1 MSTRNVK
8 MPDMMHTPDI
18 PEEAV
23 DDARETA
30 DDARR
35 AQQEA
40 NADLLVSRRSFL
52 GGSLRAG
59 AFLGLA
65 GGALA
70 ASAAAMAAS
79 GCSGEDN
86 PTPLTVSTDNIT
98 TAEELDELESYT
110 SCVKLFATWD
120 MPYGTIVFNST
131 PDLAVCLV
139 PTDTASP
146 LTHVYVLNP
155 LNGDCNRVIRN
166 AMGTD
171 EGFEVY
177 DARGTAKGLIWVEAN
192 IFTRE
197 WRVYMGV
204 LDGGSLNEITMV
216 DAGDGEWEMPSV
228 AVSGDYGFW
237 QVRPRLDGSHTMDD
251 SLLKK
256 AVFGSAMASVAF
268 TSHGRFATPIY
279 ALQNKVVITPR
290 NDFNNLNHYQM
301 TLVNALTNVVEDRLC
316 LQTGM
321 KPVEAGYG
329 VNGFNFSFDAIYDYG
344 DGISNLGTYTP
355 YEAVTDSKY
364 SNKHWFAFVRV
375 PTAPPCWCGNY
386 FIVKSTTAVLGIDLQ
401 LRRYFVLDVQIGADS
416 YGEYLA
422 TTGSSSTFVTYT
434 NINSEPIVGKARKTC
449 NIRVWQ
455 HANA

>member
-1 MSTRNVK
+1 MNL
-8 MPDMMHTPDI
+8 TPDI
-18 PEEAV
+18 HREAADGV
-23 DDARETA
+23 GNDAE
-30 DDARR
+30 ARR
-35 AQQEA
+35 ARQEA
-40 NADLLVSRRSFL
+40 NADLLVSRRGFL
-52 GGSLRAG
+52 SGTLRTG

-65 GGALA
+65 GGALGA
-70 ASAAAMAAS
+70 TAAALAAS
-79 GCSGEDN
+79 GCSDEGN
-86 PTPLTVSTDNIT
+86 PTPLTVPTSNIT
-98 TAEELDELESYT
+98 TAEELDEVEKYT
-110 SCVKLFATWD
+110 SCVKLAASWD

-139 PTDTASP
+139 PTDSASP
-146 LTHVYVLNP
+146 LTHVYILNP
-155 LNGDCNRVIRN
+155 LTGDRNRVIRY
-166 AMGTD
+166 AVGTE

-177 DARGTAKGLIWVEAN
+177 DARGTSRGLIWVEAN
-192 IFTRE
+192 IFTRA

-204 LDGGSLNEITMV
+204 LEDGSLTNIMMV
-216 DAGDGEWEMPSV
+216 DQGDGEWEMPSV
-228 AVSGDYGFW
+228 AVAGDYGFW

-256 AVFGSAMASVAF
+256 AAFGSAMAGVAF

-279 ALQNKVVITPR
+279 PLQNKIVITPR
-290 NDFNNLNHYQM
+290 NDFNNLIHYEM
-301 TLVNALTNVVEDRLC
+301 TLMNALTNVVEDTLC

-329 VNGFNFSFDAIYDYG
+329 VNGFHFSFDAIYDYG

-355 YEAVTDSKY
+355 YEAVTDSRY
-364 SNKHWFAFVRV
+364 DSKHWFAFVRV

-401 LRRYFVLDVQIGADS
+401 LNRYFVLDVQIGADS

-422 TTGSSSTFVTYT
+422 TTGTATTFVTYT
-434 NINSEPIVGKARKTC
+434 NIDSQPIVGKPRKTC

>member
-1 MSTRNVK
+1 
-8 MPDMMHTPDI
+8 MPDMTRTSHI
-18 PEEAV
+18 H
-23 DDARETA
+23 DALGEGACEGVRTDAE
-30 DDARR
+30 ARR
-35 AQQEA
+35 ARQEA
-40 NADLLVSRRSFL
+40 NADLLVSRRGFL
-52 GGSLRAG
+52 SGTLRTG

-65 GGALA
+65 GGAL
-70 ASAAAMAAS
+70 SAAAAAATVT
-79 GCSGEDN
+79 GCSDEDN
-86 PTPLTVSTDNIT
+86 PTPLTVPTANIT
-98 TAEELDELESYT
+98 TAEELDEVEEYT
-110 SCVKLFATWD
+110 SCVKLVASWD

-139 PTDTASP
+139 PTDAASP
-146 LTHVYVLNP
+146 LTHVYILNP
-155 LNGDCNRVIRN
+155 LTGDRNRVIRD
-166 AMGTD
+166 AMGAN

-177 DARGTAKGLIWVEAN
+177 DARGSSRGLIWVEAN

-197 WRVYMGV
+197 WRVYMGL
-204 LDGGSLNEITMV
+204 LDGGSLDNIIMV

-228 AVSGDYGFW
+228 AVAGDYGFW
-237 QVRPRLDGSHTMDD
+237 QVRPRLDGSHTLDD

-256 AVFGSAMASVAF
+256 AAFGGAVASVAF

-279 ALQNKVVITPR
+279 PLQNKLVITPR
-290 NDFNNLNHYQM
+290 NDFNNLIHYQM

-355 YEAVTDSKY
+355 YEAITDGKY

-401 LRRYFVLDVQIGADS
+401 LNRYFVLDVQIGADS

-422 TTGSSSTFVTYT
+422 TTGNSATFVTYT
-434 NINSEPIVGKARKTC
+434 NIDSQPIVGKARKTC